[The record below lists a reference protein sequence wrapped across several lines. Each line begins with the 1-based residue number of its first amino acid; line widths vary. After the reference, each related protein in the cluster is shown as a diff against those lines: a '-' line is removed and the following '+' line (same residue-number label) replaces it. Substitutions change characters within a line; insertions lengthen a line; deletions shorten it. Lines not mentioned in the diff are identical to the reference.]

1 MIMRKTALH
10 IALILVLICIAQL
23 AWGQNEFSYPI
34 DTINGKAYYRYNVER
49 SIGLY
54 RISVKFGVKQEE
66 ILQANPTLQQRGLRY
81 GEEIL
86 VPVKATVQLPK
97 NAEPTA
103 HEIEP
108 EVQTPEQKIETQPE
122 KQIEEETTRK
132 PIWQRAQVEWEEL
145 KAVADTML
153 QQDTIV
159 NDSIMADSLVLDS
172 TTIRLAMLLPLQ
184 ADVIKRDKN
193 IDRFYDFYAG
203 ALIAIYQAQ
212 AKGQK
217 LEVFTYDTGRTTNE
231 LKKICQQPD
240 IHQVD
245 AIIGPAFS
253 QQVAMVIDS
262 TAKDSIWTLVPFLSK
277 VNGIEQHPYLMQFNP
292 SDQVVA
298 DTLAKY
304 LAQRKDS
311 INCVLVE
318 AKEND
323 VIPSSIAALHKAL
336 KQQQIPQTS
345 VSVHSILVDSMAEAF
360 VPGVEN
366 IIIFNT
372 EKYTNMLSVM
382 PHLMKI
388 YGQFRITLFS
398 QYSWQKEKIPLPQ
411 LYTSVFASEP
421 VVSEEYETLYRQYF
435 NHQLASTR
443 PRYDLLGYDLTSQLI
458 QMLVERKTTDIR
470 DWMNTHIWE
479 GAQANIHYQSVGEN
493 GGWENQ
499 IIQIIHQ

>member
-1 MIMRKTALH
+1 MIMKRTSLHMALSF
-10 IALILVLICIAQL
+10 VLLCMAHL
-23 AWGQNEFSYPI
+23 TWGQNEYPYPI
-34 DTINGKAYYRYNVER
+34 DTINGKAYYRYSVER
-49 SIGLY
+49 SVGLY
-54 RISVKFGVKQEE
+54 RISVNFGVKQEE
-66 ILQANPTLQQRGLRY
+66 ILQANPILQKRGLRY

-86 VPVKATVQLPK
+86 VPVKENIQAKTKV
-97 NAEPTA
+97 
-103 HEIEP
+103 EIEVQEMQP
-108 EVQTPEQKIETQPE
+108 ETSVQEQKTAPQPE
-122 KQIEEETTRK
+122 KTIEEKTTRK
-132 PIWQRAQVEWEEL
+132 SIWQKAKVEWDEL
-145 KAVADTML
+145 TTVGDTAP
-153 QQDTIV
+153 QNDTIANDTIV
-159 NDSIMADSLVLDS
+159 ADSIVLDS
-172 TTIRLAMLLPLQ
+172 TTIKLAMLLPLQ
-184 ADVIKRDKN
+184 ANVAKRDKN
-193 IDRFYDFYAG
+193 MDRFYDFYTG

-217 LEVFTYDTGRTTNE
+217 LEVFTYDIGRTTNE

-262 TAKDSIWTLVPFLSK
+262 TAKDSIWTLIPFLSK
-277 VNGIEQHPYLMQFNP
+277 VNGIEKHPYLMQFNP

-298 DTLAKY
+298 DTIARY
-304 LAQRKDS
+304 LAQRGDS

-323 VIPSSIAALHKAL
+323 VIPSSIAALRKAL
-336 KQQQIPQTS
+336 KQYKIPQTS

-360 VPGVEN
+360 VPDVEN

-372 EKYTNMLSVM
+372 EKYANLLAVM

-398 QYSWQKEKIPLPQ
+398 QYSWQKEKIILPQ
-411 LYTSVFASEP
+411 LYTSVFDAEP
-421 VVSEEYETLYRQYF
+421 VVSEEYEELYRQYF
-435 NHQLASTR
+435 NHELASTQ

-458 QMLVERKTTDIR
+458 QMLVENKNMDTSE
-470 DWMNTHIWE
+470 WLNTHTWE
-479 GAQANIHYQSVGEN
+479 GAQEKIHYQPVGEQ

-499 IIQIIHQ
+499 IVQIIHQ

>member
-1 MIMRKTALH
+1 MIMRTTSLH
-10 IALILVLICIAQL
+10 IALTFVLMCIAQL
-23 AWGQNEFSYPI
+23 VWGQNELPYPI

-49 SIGLY
+49 SVGLY
-54 RISVKFGVKQEE
+54 RISVNFGVKQEE
-66 ILQANPTLQQRGLRY
+66 ILQANPMLQKRGLRY

-86 VPVKATVQLPK
+86 VPVKASADSKK
-97 NAEPTA
+97 NTEPIVR
-103 HEIEP
+103 EIEP
-108 EVQTPEQKIETQPE
+108 VVEVQAQTTPRETEEP
-122 KQIEEETTRK
+122 IEEKTMRR
-132 PIWQRAQVEWEEL
+132 PIWQKAQVEWDEL
-145 KAVADTML
+145 KTITDTVL
-153 QQDTIV
+153 QNDTLA

-184 ADVIKRDKN
+184 ANVIKRDKN
-193 IDRFYDFYAG
+193 MDRFYDFYAG

-231 LKKICQQPD
+231 LKKICQQPE

-253 QQVAMVIDS
+253 QQVAMLIDS
-262 TAKDSIWTLVPFLSK
+262 TAQDSIWTLVPFLSK
-277 VNGIEQHPYLMQFNP
+277 VNGIEKYPYLMKFNP

-298 DTLAKY
+298 DTLARY
-304 LAQRKDS
+304 LAQRGDS

-318 AKEND
+318 SKEND

-336 KQQQIPQTS
+336 KQYQIPQTS

-360 VPGVEN
+360 VPDVEN

-372 EKYTNMLSVM
+372 EKYANLLAVM

-398 QYSWQKEKIPLPQ
+398 QYSWQKEKIVLPQ
-411 LYTSVFASEP
+411 LYTSVFASDP
-421 VVSEEYETLYRQYF
+421 VVSEEYEALYRQYF
-435 NHQLASTR
+435 NHELASTQ

-458 QMLVERKTTDIR
+458 QMLMERKNMDVSE
-470 DWMNTHIWE
+470 WMNTHTWE
-479 GAQANIHYQSVGEN
+479 GAQETIHYQPVGEQ